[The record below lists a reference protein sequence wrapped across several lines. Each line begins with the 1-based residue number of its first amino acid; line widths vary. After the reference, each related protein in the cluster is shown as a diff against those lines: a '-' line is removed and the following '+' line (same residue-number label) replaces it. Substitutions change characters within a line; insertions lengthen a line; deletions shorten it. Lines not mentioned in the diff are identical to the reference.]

1 MSGAMG
7 DDTRDLDTTSGPD
20 ADAPRSRRRGRRL
33 RNSAIALLVV
43 VAVAGG
49 GVTVVAQPWR
59 SHDTVTGQP
68 KAGTGTAVV
77 QRTSLSS
84 GMRLGGRLDYGTGVE
99 VTGQGRGTVT
109 RLPAPGEVIK
119 AGGAVWEVDGRP
131 VVLLTGERPLWR
143 ELAENVPDGPDVKQL
158 KRNLVDL
165 GHASGLGLTVDDK
178 FTAATA
184 VAVKRW
190 QKSLGLEQTGKV
202 ETGRVVV
209 LPMPEVRVKEITAKL
224 GQQLADTTVLK
235 VTGPEVVATVQPEDD
250 QLPQFAP
257 GSTVAL
263 ELTGGGTV
271 QGRVRGF
278 TRTSDGQSGTG
289 NGGSGGNGGNQK
301 ATVTITVTDQETVRK
316 ALENVQ
322 PGVTVTVT
330 DRSAQDVLVVPVTA
344 LLALAE
350 GGYGVQVVHDG
361 AAPVLA
367 PVKVG
372 LVANARAEI
381 TGDVREGDRV
391 VVPS

>member
-1 MSGAMG
+1 MNGPT
-7 DDTRDLDTTSGPD
+7 DDATTPGTAPGQ
-20 ADAPRSRRRGRRL
+20 DAPRPRRRRRRL
-33 RNSAIALLVV
+33 RNSVIALLVV
-43 VAVAGG
+43 AGVSGG
-49 GVTVVAQPWR
+49 GAAVVIQPWR
-59 SHDTVTGQP
+59 PHDTATGQP

-77 QRTSLSS
+77 QRTPLSS
-84 GMRLGGRLDYGTGVE
+84 GMRLAGRLDHGTGVE

-109 RLPAPGEVIK
+109 GLPAPGEVIK
-119 AGGAVWEVDGRP
+119 TGGAVWEVDGKP
-131 VVLLTGERPLWR
+131 VVLFTGERPLWR
-143 ELAENVPDGPDVKQL
+143 DLAEGVPDGPDVKQL

-165 GHASGLGLTVDDK
+165 GHASGLGLTVDAK

-202 ETGRVVV
+202 ELGRVAV
-209 LPMPEVRVKEITAKL
+209 LPMPEVRVKEVAAKL

-235 VTGPEVVATVQPEDD
+235 VTSPEVVATVQPEDD

-263 ELTGGGTV
+263 ELAGGGTV
-271 QGRVRGF
+271 QGQVRGF
-278 TRTSDGQSGTG
+278 TRNNDGQSGAGNGGPGG
-289 NGGSGGNGGNQK
+289 NGGSQK
-301 ATVTITVTDQETVRK
+301 ATVTITVTDQEAVRK
-316 ALENVQ
+316 ALENAQ

-330 DRSAQDVLVVPVTA
+330 VTDRTAQDVLVVPVTA

-361 AAPVLA
+361 GAPVLV

-381 TGDVREGDRV
+381 SGEVREGDRV

>member
-1 MSGAMG
+1 MSDVT
-7 DDTRDLDTTSGPD
+7 DDETRDPGTGPEQ
-20 ADAPRSRRRGRRL
+20 DAPRSRRRSRRP
-33 RNSAIALLVV
+33 RNAVIALLVV
-43 VAVAGG
+43 AAAAGG
-49 GVTVVAQPWR
+49 GVAAVTQPWR
-59 SHDTVTGQP
+59 SHDTTTAQP

-84 GMRLGGRLDYGTGVE
+84 GMRLNGRLDYGTGVE

-109 RLPAPGEVIK
+109 RIPATGDVIK
-119 AGGAVWEVDGRP
+119 PGAAMWEVDGKP
-131 VVLLTGERPLWR
+131 VVLFRGERPLWR
-143 ELAENVPDGPDVKQL
+143 ELAEGMPDGPDVKQL
-158 KRNLVDL
+158 KHNLVDL
-165 GHASGLGLTVDDK
+165 GHANGLGLTIDDK

-190 QKSLGLEQTGKV
+190 QKSLGLEQAGKV
-202 ETGRVVV
+202 ELGRVVV
-209 LPMPEVRVKEITAKL
+209 LPMPGVRVKEVTAKL

-235 VTGPEVVATVQPEDD
+235 VTSPEVLATVQPEDD

-263 ELTGGGTV
+263 ELTGGGTA

-278 TRTSDGQSGTG
+278 ARTGDGQSGAGNGG
-289 NGGSGGNGGNQK
+289 NGGSQK
-301 ATVTITVTDQETVRK
+301 ATVTITVTDQEAVRK
-316 ALENVQ
+316 ALDNAQ
-322 PGVTVTVT
+322 SGVTVTVT

-361 AAPVLA
+361 AAPALV

-381 TGDVREGDRV
+381 SGDVREGDRV